1 MDFGDNVWD
10 VEFDPPDEWSEAA
23 EKAGF
28 GSVRG
33 KRLRRQLGAT
43 LSSAIW
49 ELDPGATQ
57 APYHFHHGGEE
68 LLIVLRGTPTLRSP
82 EGERELK
89 EGEVV
94 HFPRGPEGA
103 HQLSNRSS
111 EVARYVIAASL
122 PTPEIIEYPDS
133 GKIASMARTETTGGW
148 PVVRVAPAGRQRRVL
163 RRRVGLG
170 RQRLAEETQ
179 QVPGE
184 KALEALVLPAAG
196 TQRRH
201 QRRKSSGPV
210 SPSIVAPTS
219 SPGGNRPSG
228 GTGFGISA

>member
-10 VEFDPPDEWSEAA
+10 VDFDPPDEWSEAA

-28 GSVRG
+28 GPVRG

-43 LSSAIW
+43 LSSSVW

-68 LLIVLRGTPTLRSP
+68 LLIVLRGTPTLRTP

-103 HQLSNRSS
+103 HQLSNRAGG
-111 EVARYVIAASL
+111 VARYVIAAAL

-133 GKIASMARTETTGGW
+133 GKIASMARTETTAGG
-148 PVVRVAPAGRQRRVL
+148 PL
-163 RRRVGLG
+163 FSLN
-170 RQRLAEETQ
+170 RLADSVEYFD
-179 QVPGE
+179 GE
-184 KALEALVLPAAG
+184 
-196 TQRRH
+196 
-201 QRRKSSGPV
+201 
-210 SPSIVAPTS
+210 
-219 SPGGNRPSG
+219 
-228 GTGFGISA
+228 SA